1 MDEIV
6 RVYLSSKNLKAE
18 GLYNIKD
25 NTLKVL
31 KGSMVAKEETNS
43 FRKYYGN
50 IARIRDK
57 LIKEKIIQ
65 SYEFIE
71 DYVFEIPYHAS
82 GAILTNGTSGNKNWK
97 TRDGK
102 TIDEVLEYHKRIEDF
117 KKFYKDFKLDIN
129 PKEVEDCITKFN
141 EDFPLDDLLALRLEE
156 YDKKGSKDTLAYT
169 IEHGT
174 SEIFKGF
181 LGNNQNKI
189 IFNTDGDEY
198 DTIKYL
204 KNKYPNNTIEEI
216 FELYKKGLYKLIKEF
231 STDIY
236 ESGDVEGLPSGTN
249 TIRGKLLMLYRPGEL
264 LHLSSITIFRKIF
277 KYFGIEY
284 NSNMDS
290 IMMNIKLKKFMEEQG
305 LGEDLIK
312 LSRAIWIYYLET
324 ISAGVEATDTI
335 AVENITDTN
344 LEDIFIENDY
354 IEEIVRVLKRKKA
367 IILRGVPG
375 VGKTFSIKAIIQNYF
390 NNLSEN
396 SIQMIQFH
404 QSYSYEEFVEGLRP
418 QMNGGYDI
426 EKGIFY
432 DICTN
437 AREDQDNDYF
447 LIIDEINRANLSK
460 VFGELLMLIEND
472 KRDVYSVRLPYSKEE
487 FSVPSNLYIIGT
499 MNTADRSLA
508 LVDYAMRRRFSFITL
523 KPAFGTRKFNN
534 YLQNK
539 MELDLE
545 QIEKINSGLIET
557 NSKIKDILGENFE
570 IGHSYFIED
579 SRNIEDFNTWYH
591 EIINYE
597 IIPLIEEY
605 FFDDLDIVEELK
617 MVLGDRI

>member
-6 RVYLSSKNLKAE
+6 KVYLSSKNLKAE

-31 KGSMVAKEETNS
+31 KGSMVSKEETNT
-43 FRKYYGN
+43 FRKYYESN
-50 IARIRDK
+50 AKLRDK
-57 LIKEKIIQ
+57 LIEEKIIQ
-65 SYEFIE
+65 GYEFME
-71 DYVFEIPYHAS
+71 DYVFEIPYHAA
-82 GAILTNGTSGNKNWK
+82 GVILTNGTAGNKSWK

-102 TIDEVLEYHKRIEDF
+102 TIDEILEYNKKIEDF
-117 KKFYKDFKLDIN
+117 KEFYKDFKLDID
-129 PKEVEDCITKFN
+129 PEEVEDCITKFN
-141 EDFPLDDLLALRLEE
+141 EDFPLDNLLNLSLEE
-156 YDKKGSKDTLAYT
+156 YDKKGSKDTLAYA

-174 SEIFKGF
+174 NMIFKGF
-181 LGNNQNKI
+181 LGNNRNKI
-189 IFNTDGDEY
+189 IFNNEGKNY
-198 DTIKYL
+198 DAIEYL
-204 KNKYPNNTIEEI
+204 KNKYPNNSIDEI
-216 FELYKKGLYKLIKEF
+216 FEKYKKGLYRLIKEF
-231 STDIY
+231 NIDTYENMDI
-236 ESGDVEGLPSGTN
+236 EGLPGGTN

-264 LHLSSITIFRKIF
+264 LHLSSVTIFRKIL

-290 IMMNIKLKKFMEEQG
+290 IMMNIKLKRFMEEQG
-305 LGEDLIK
+305 LGGDLIK
-312 LSRAIWIYYLET
+312 LSRAIWIYYLEV
-324 ISAGVEATDTI
+324 ISADVEDPNTITIETRTDT
-335 AVENITDTN
+335 
-344 LEDIFIENDY
+344 LEDIFIEDDY

-375 VGKTFSIKAIIQNYF
+375 VGKTFSIKSIIRNSF
-390 NNLSEN
+390 SNLAEN
-396 SIQMIQFH
+396 SIEMIQFH

-437 AREDQDNDYF
+437 ARENPENEYF

-472 KRDVYSVRLPYSKEE
+472 KREIYTVRLPYSKEE
-487 FSVPSNLYIIGT
+487 FTVPSNLYIIGT

-523 KPAFGTRKFNN
+523 KPAFGTKKFNN
-534 YLQNK
+534 YLKNK
-539 MELDLE
+539 MELGPD
-545 QIEKINSGLIET
+545 QIEKIDSRLIKA
-557 NSKIKDILGENFE
+557 NDMIRDILGEEFE

-579 SRNIEDFNTWYH
+579 NENIQDFDTWYN
-591 EIINYE
+591 EIIEYE

-605 FFDDLDIVEELK
+605 FFDDLDIVKELK

>member
-43 FRKYYGN
+43 FRKYYEN
-50 IARIRDK
+50 VARPRDRIIEK
-57 LIKEKIIQ
+57 KIIQ
-65 SYEFIE
+65 NYEFVE

-82 GAILTNGTSGNKNWK
+82 AVILTNGTSGNKSWK

-102 TIDEVLEYHKRIEDF
+102 TIDEVLEYQKRIEDF
-117 KKFYKDFKLDIN
+117 KEFYKDFKLDID
-129 PKEVEDCITKFN
+129 PKEVEECIIKFN
-141 EDFPLDDLLALRLEE
+141 ENFPLDNILNLSLEE
-156 YDKKGSKDTLAYT
+156 YDMKGSKDTLAYA

-174 SEIFKGF
+174 NEIFKGF

-198 DTIKYL
+198 DAIKYL
-204 KNKYPNNTIEEI
+204 KNKYPNNNIDEI
-216 FELYKKGLYKLIKEF
+216 FDLYKKGLYKLIKKF
-231 STDIY
+231 STDNY
-236 ESGDVEGLPSGTN
+236 ESGDIEGLPGGTN

-264 LHLSSITIFRKIF
+264 LHLSSMIAFRKIF
-277 KYFGIEY
+277 KYFGMEY

-290 IMMNIKLKKFMEEQG
+290 IMMNIKLKKFMEEHG
-305 LGEDLIK
+305 FGGDLIK
-312 LSRAIWIYYLET
+312 LSRSIWIYYLET
-324 ISAGVEATDTI
+324 ISADVEATDTI
-335 AVENITDTN
+335 SVETRIDTN
-344 LEDIFIENDY
+344 LEDIFIEDDY
-354 IEEIVRVLKRKKA
+354 IDEIVRVLKRKKA

-375 VGKTFSIKAIIQNYF
+375 VGKTFSIKSIIKNSF
-390 NNLSEN
+390 NNLAEN
-396 SIQMIQFH
+396 SIEMIQFH

-437 AREDQDNDYF
+437 ARENPENEYF

-472 KRDVYSVRLPYSKEE
+472 KRDIYKVRLPYSKEE

-499 MNTADRSLA
+499 MNIADRSLA

-523 KPAFGTRKFNN
+523 KPAFGSKKFNN
-534 YLQNK
+534 YLLNK
-539 MELDLE
+539 MELDSD
-545 QIEKINSGLIET
+545 QIEMINYRLIET
-557 NSKIKDILGENFE
+557 NSKIKDILGEDFE

-579 SRNIEDFNTWYH
+579 SENIQDFNTWYK
-591 EIINYE
+591 EILNYE

-617 MVLGDRI
+617 IVLGDRI

>member
-43 FRKYYGN
+43 FRKYYEN
-50 IARIRDK
+50 VARLRDR
-57 LIKEKIIQ
+57 LIEEKVIQ
-65 SYEFIE
+65 NYEFVE
-71 DYVFEIPYHAS
+71 DHVFEIPYHAS
-82 GAILTNGTSGNKNWK
+82 AVILTNGTAGNKSWK

-102 TIDEVLEYHKRIEDF
+102 TIDEIIEYHKRIEDF
-117 KKFYKDFKLDIN
+117 KEFYKDFELDIN
-129 PKEVEDCITKFN
+129 PKEVEECIAKFN
-141 EDFPLDDLLALRLEE
+141 EDFPLDNLLDLSLEE
-156 YDKKGSKDTLAYT
+156 YDKKGSKDSLAYA

-174 SEIFKGF
+174 NEIFKGF

-189 IFNTDGDEY
+189 IFNTDGNEY

-204 KNKYPNNTIEEI
+204 KNKYPNNTIDEV

-231 STDIY
+231 SMDTY
-236 ESGDVEGLPSGTN
+236 ESGDIEGLPSGTN

-264 LHLSSITIFRKIF
+264 LHLSSVTIFRKIF

-290 IMMNIKLKKFMEEQG
+290 IMMNIKLKKFMAEQG
-305 LGEDLIK
+305 LGGDLIK

-324 ISAGVEATDTI
+324 ISLDVEATETI
-335 AVENITDTN
+335 EVEKKADTN
-344 LEDIFIENDY
+344 LEDIFIADDY

-375 VGKTFSIKAIIQNYF
+375 VGKTFSIKSIIRNSF
-390 NNLSEN
+390 DNLAEDG
-396 SIQMIQFH
+396 IEMIQFH

-437 AREDQDNDYF
+437 ARENPDNEYF

-472 KRDVYSVRLPYSKEE
+472 KRDIYTVRLPYSKEK
-487 FSVPSNLYIIGT
+487 FTVPSNLYIIGT

-523 KPAFGTRKFNN
+523 RPAFGTEKFNN

-539 MELDLE
+539 MNLDFN
-545 QIEKINSGLIET
+545 QIEKINSRLIKT
-557 NSKIKDILGENFE
+557 NNMIKDTLGEDFE

-579 SRNIEDFNTWYH
+579 SENIQDFNTWYN

>member
-1 MDEIV
+1 MDEII

-43 FRKYYGN
+43 FRRYYEN
-50 IARIRDK
+50 IARLRDK
-57 LIKEKIIQ
+57 LINRKIIQ
-65 SYEFIE
+65 NYEFIE

-82 GAILTNGTSGNKNWK
+82 GVILTNGTSGNKNWK

-102 TIDEVLEYHKRIEDF
+102 TIDDLLEYQYRIEDF
-117 KKFYKDFKLDIN
+117 KKFYKDFKLDID
-129 PKEVEDCITKFN
+129 PKEVDDCITKFN
-141 EDFPLDDLLALRLEE
+141 EDFPLENLLDLNLEE
-156 YDKKGSKDTLAYT
+156 YDKKGSKDTLAYA

-174 SEIFKGF
+174 NEIFKGF

-189 IFNTDGDEY
+189 IFNTDGNEY

-231 STDIY
+231 NTDTY
-236 ESGDVEGLPSGTN
+236 ESGDIVGLPSGTN
-249 TIRGKLLMLYRPGEL
+249 TIRGKVLMLYRPGEL
-264 LHLSSITIFRKIF
+264 LHLSSVTIFRKIF
-277 KYFGIEY
+277 KYFGMEY

-305 LGEDLIK
+305 LGGDLIK

-324 ISAGVEATDTI
+324 ISEDAEAPDVVTIETKIDT
-335 AVENITDTN
+335 
-344 LEDIFIENDY
+344 LEDIFIDDDY
-354 IEEIVRVLKRKKA
+354 IDEIVRVLKRKKA

-375 VGKTFSIKAIIQNYF
+375 VGKTFSIKSIIQNNF
-390 NNLSEN
+390 ENLSEN
-396 SIQMIQFH
+396 SIEMIQFH

-437 AREDQDNDYF
+437 ARENLENEYF

-472 KRDVYSVRLPYSKEE
+472 KRDIYTVRLPYSKEE
-487 FSVPSNLYIIGT
+487 FTVPSNLYIIGT

-508 LVDYAMRRRFSFITL
+508 LVDYALRRRFSFITL
-523 KPAFGTRKFNN
+523 KPAFGTKKFNN

-539 MELDLE
+539 MELDSE
-545 QIEKINSGLIET
+545 QIEKINSRLIKT
-557 NSKIKDILGENFE
+557 NNIIRDTLGEEFE

-579 SRNIEDFNTWYH
+579 SENIQVFNTWYN

-597 IIPLIEEY
+597 ILPLIEEY

-617 MVLGDRI
+617 MILGDTI